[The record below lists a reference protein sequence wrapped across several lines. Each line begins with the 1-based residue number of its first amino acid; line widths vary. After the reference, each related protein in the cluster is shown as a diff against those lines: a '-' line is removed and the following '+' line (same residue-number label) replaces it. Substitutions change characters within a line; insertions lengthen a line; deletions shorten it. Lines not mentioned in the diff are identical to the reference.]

1 MAAQDIHRFVGAVGS
16 RLDPDAEI
24 AGAEAAL
31 HEYAL
36 VTPSFSWLGSRWD
49 AVDPEKPAIA
59 ATRKQERLGP
69 VVRIGLH
76 CAQENYVVAAR
87 IPAGGA
93 AMEICHAVG
102 KDRCVAEAR
111 RPIDPDELVFRGF
124 GESGRER
131 LLRYPKYVDREM
143 AGVLEDAQAL
153 RKLPGDFQSTSGG
166 FNDTEANELQVN
178 P

>member
-1 MAAQDIHRFVGAVGS
+1 MLS
-16 RLDPDAEI
+16 L
-24 AGAEAAL
+24 
-31 HEYAL
+31 
-36 VTPSFSWLGSRWD
+36 SWLGSRRL
-49 AVDPEKPAIA
+49 VGRPKKPAIA

-93 AMEICHAVG
+93 ALEICHAVG

-111 RPIDPDELVFRGF
+111 RPIDPSELVFRGF

-143 AGVLEDAQAL
+143 AGILEDAQAL
-153 RKLPGDFQSTSGG
+153 RKLPQAPEHQWRVQRHRGERIAGQPIGLSVGPDSRDDGDARGIGAQRVT
-166 FNDTEANELQVN
+166 
-178 P
+178 